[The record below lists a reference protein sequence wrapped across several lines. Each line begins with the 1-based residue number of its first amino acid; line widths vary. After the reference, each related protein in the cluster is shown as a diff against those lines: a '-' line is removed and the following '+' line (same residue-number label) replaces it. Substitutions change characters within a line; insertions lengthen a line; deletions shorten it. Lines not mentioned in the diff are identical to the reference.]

1 MDKSLT
7 KVRDTPLERLSST
20 DRAVANFYTRIN
32 GYLIVEGTQASLRK
46 RSCCFSACTST

>member
-7 KVRDTPLERLSST
+7 KVRDTPLERLSSA
-20 DRAVANFYTRIN
+20 DRTVANFYTGIN

-46 RSCCFSACTST
+46 RSCCFSAYTST